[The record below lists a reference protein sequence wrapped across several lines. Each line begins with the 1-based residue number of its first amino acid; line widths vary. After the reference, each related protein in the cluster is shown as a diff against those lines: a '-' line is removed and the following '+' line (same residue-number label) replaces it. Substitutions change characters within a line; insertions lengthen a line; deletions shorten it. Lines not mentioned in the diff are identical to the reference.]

1 MSYVKYGFSRSC
13 GPVYAP
19 SSSTLEVTSSVYH
32 SFEESE
38 ISIYHNR
45 RGYVRKRPTEEAAV
59 VILGTGCV
67 AGIKV
72 GGFGGEFLKS
82 CRVIGGAPNMLRP
95 SAAVLKAY
103 REVGAGFRLVLLPLP
118 PDFTS
123 SVPYPYLF
131 EVKRQGERIDSLP
144 SHDGSGYRTI
154 RICRYRLKT
163 CKGCLMPDYGFHV
176 SVIFEGI

>member
-38 ISIYHNR
+38 ISIYHSR

-67 AGIKV
+67 AGIKI
-72 GGFGGEFLKS
+72 GGFGEEFLKS
-82 CRVIGGAPNMLRP
+82 CRIIGSTSDMLRP
-95 SAAVLKAY
+95 SAAVLNSY
-103 REVGAGFRLVLLPLP
+103 RDVTANFRLVQLPLP
-118 PDFTS
+118 YDFTA
-123 SVPYPYLF
+123 SVPCPYLL
-131 EVKRQGERIDSLP
+131 EVKRLEERIESLP
-144 SHDGSGYRTI
+144 TYIDGGYRTI
-154 RICRYRLKT
+154 RICRYRLKACRVT
-163 CKGCLMPDYGFHV
+163 YDYAFYV